1 MASYPAWVRFRW
13 NEAFLWKRVAL
24 SFTLAALPAIACFS
38 QGWGIAGLLMMA
50 IGAWPVPPRVS
61 VDSRGLLCRWLVV
74 EERVALSHIT
84 HARVE
89 PDARRLALFRPTVL
103 SLGRHAKQDLRIVAP
118 RSILQ
123 RLERDLRSEAALAG
137 APLSSDGKPTRRAAR

>member
-1 MASYPAWVRFRW
+1 MMASYPAWVRFRW
-13 NEAFLWKRVAL
+13 NEAFLWKRFAL

-50 IGAWPVPPRVS
+50 IGVWPVPPRLS
-61 VDSRGLLCRWLVV
+61 VDSGGLRCRWLVV
-74 EERVALSHIT
+74 EERIPLAHIT

-89 PDARRLALFRPTVL
+89 PDARRAALSRPTVL
-103 SLGRHAKQDLRIVAP
+103 SLGRHAKRDLLIVAP

-123 RLERDLRSEAALAG
+123 RLEHDLRSAAALAG
-137 APLSSDGKPTRRAAR
+137 APLSRDGELPS